1 MTFWR
6 QVWVIARRD
15 LLAEGRSG
23 EVAWVVVPFALV
35 ALFLT
40 PIALGAST
48 ALLRGVGPGMF
59 WVVVLLFGLF
69 VTLRR
74 SGQVTPAE
82 SDATAL
88 LLVDPA
94 VAFVGRSLA
103 SFVLVLGVEALM
115 APAMTALFDPDIPEQ
130 WALLIPVGVLAAAG
144 LAMTGTIAG
153 ALVRGS
159 RLGSTLAPLISASL
173 SFPLLVGAATAS
185 SGLVAG
191 ADILAPMALLA
202 LVVVGLAVAGV
213 LMARP
218 LEESDA

>member
-6 QVWVIARRD
+6 QVWTIARRD

-23 EVAWVVVPFALV
+23 EVAWVVVPFGLV

-48 ALLRGVGPGMF
+48 ALLRTAGPGMF

-74 SGQVTPAE
+74 SGQMTPGEA
-82 SDATAL
+82 DATAL

-94 VAFVGRSLA
+94 VGFIGRSLA
-103 SFVLVLGVEALM
+103 SFLMVMGVEALM
-115 APAMTALFDPDIPEQ
+115 APAMTVLFDPGLPEH
-130 WALLIPVGVLAAAG
+130 WWLLIPVGVLAAAG
-144 LAMTGTIAG
+144 LAMTGTISG

-191 ADILAPMALLA
+191 ADILASMALLA